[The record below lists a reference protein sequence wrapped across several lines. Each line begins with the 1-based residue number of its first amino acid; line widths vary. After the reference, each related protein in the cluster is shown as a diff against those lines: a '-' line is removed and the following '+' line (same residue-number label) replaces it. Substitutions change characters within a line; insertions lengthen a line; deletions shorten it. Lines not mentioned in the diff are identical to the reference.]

1 MGKVLSLQEG
11 SAVAS
16 KYSFEPLLPH
26 QLALG
31 VIHLATTSGPLWRRK
46 ADYHHDIRELSVQ
59 NRASESERA
68 ALTDFSKARG
78 PCYTRRYRGPPVS
91 RHPKVSFGLLS
102 NSHQHIISS
111 SEVCTLKLGP
121 EIQLNSFLSLY
132 ISWLYFSP
140 GQITTHTY
148 HLNHPPCNPLQ
159 KFGL

>member
-59 NRASESERA
+59 NRALESERA

-102 NSHQHIISS
+102 TSHQHIISS
-111 SEVCTLKLGP
+111 SEVRTLKLGP

-132 ISWLYFSP
+132 ISWLYFLP

>member
-31 VIHLATTSGPLWRRK
+31 VIRLATTSGPLWRRK

-59 NRASESERA
+59 NRALESERA

-78 PCYTRRYRGPPVS
+78 SCYTRRYRGPPVS
-91 RHPKVSFGLLS
+91 CHPKVSFDLLS

-111 SEVCTLKLGP
+111 SEVLTLKLGP

-132 ISWLYFSP
+132 IS
-140 GQITTHTY
+140 
-148 HLNHPPCNPLQ
+148 
-159 KFGL
+159 